1 MRISIVT
8 ADGTTTYTQNIQPS
22 AVSDANFATAL
33 DAATAANSSAT
44 DSSSALSDTSALSSV
59 MSLEDIFN
67 EAAQTYQ
74 VDVNLLTAM
83 AKQESNFQADAT
95 SASGA
100 MGIMQLMPAT
110 AEGLGVSDAYAAYE
124 NIMGGAKYIRQSL
137 ER

>member
-33 DAATAANSSAT
+33 DAATAAHSSAT

-83 AKQESNFQADAT
+83 AKQESNYQADGN
-95 SASGA
+95 SSSGA
-100 MGIMQLMPAT
+100 MGIM
-110 AEGLGVSDAYAAYE
+110 
-124 NIMGGAKYIRQSL
+124 
-137 ER
+137 